1 MDESADREIQK
12 TDGKAV
18 QFKTLEQ
25 RHKEALERCADD
37 FSSWATKVAADSIS
51 EEIDRP
57 KAKKEHGGVFATTD
71 QYTTQKHP
79 SGLSPSLENTIL
91 AVAEL
96 RIKPRYDVFHNKIVF
111 EGHPNLDEGDFESAC
126 LVIRHRISYT
136 KRFEPSKETMYDA
149 VARIAHGYRFDPV
162 VDYLDSLKWDGRK
175 RIDSWLSVYC
185 GADDDSLNRAFG
197 RKFLLAAVR
206 RVKQPGCK
214 FDSIM
219 VLEGKQG
226 TLKSTLGRVLAGD
239 ENFSDADIL
248 ESEKREQQELCE
260 GTWIYEIAELSGLHK
275 SDVEKVKAFA
285 SRQEDK
291 ARPAY
296 ARRVSIRKRTCVF
309 LGTTNSDQY
318 LQDQTGN
325 RRFWPVPIIK
335 VDIEAVRRDRDQL
348 WAEAVVG
355 EATGEAL
362 YLPEELWPAAEARQ
376 ESRLI
381 SDPWA
386 DMLWMFR
393 EETDI
398 IKFAENSAGSVQCLP
413 DESGISCWRVSSE
426 YILSTILKTPPEKQN
441 TAQAKKLK
449 GIMQN
454 FGWQHKD
461 FRFSGKVAK
470 GYMRKRGR

>member
-1 MDESADREIQK
+1 MEQTEEALRV
-12 TDGKAV
+12 V
-18 QFKTLEQ
+18 QFSILEL
-25 RHKEALERCADD
+25 ALERCAEH
-37 FSSWATKVAADSIS
+37 FFRWATKVAADGIS
-51 EEIDRP
+51 EKIAGPVVKKIDG
-57 KAKKEHGGVFATTD
+57 ASFDTTAE
-71 QYTTQKHP
+71 YASQKNP

-91 AVAEL
+91 AIAHL
-96 RIKPRYDVFHNKIVF
+96 KIRPRYNVFHNRIVF
-111 EGHPNLDEGDFESAC
+111 EGHPNLDEDDFETAC
-126 LVIRHRISYT
+126 LFIRHRISYT
-136 KRFEPSKETMYDA
+136 NRFEPSKETVYDA
-149 VARIAHGYRFDPV
+149 VARIAHSYRFDPV
-162 VDYLDSLKWDGRK
+162 VDYLDSLKWDRQK
-175 RIDSWLSVYC
+175 RIDTWLSVYC
-185 GADDDSLNRAFG
+185 GADDNPLNRAFG

-214 FDSIM
+214 FDNIM

-248 ESEKREQQELCE
+248 EGDKREQQELCE
-260 GTWIYEIAELSGLHK
+260 GTWIYEIAELSGLRNT
-275 SDVEKVKAFA
+275 DVEKVKAFA

-309 LGTTNSDQY
+309 LGTTNSDEY

-335 VDIEAVRRDRDQL
+335 ADIEAVRRDRDQL

-362 YLPEELWPAAEARQ
+362 YLPEELWPDAEKRQ

-381 SDPWA
+381 PDPMA
-386 DMLWMFR
+386 DKLWMFR
-393 EETDI
+393 EEADI
-398 IKFAENSAGSVQCLP
+398 IDFAKKSGSVQCFS
-413 DESGISCWRVSSE
+413 DESGISCWRVPSE
-426 YILSTILKTPPEKQN
+426 YILSTFLNIPAEKQN

-449 GIMQN
+449 QIMQN

-461 FRFSGKVAK
+461 LKFSGKVAK
-470 GYMRKRGR
+470 GYTRKKL